1 MEEKDLLYNALFEM
15 LQSIRS
21 LGRSV
26 ETIKAY
32 LITTAPEPEV
42 AQLALDATEEI
53 LEQSDPDKEQLDQRA
68 AFFDLLKAG
77 KKPNESDS

>member
-1 MEEKDLLYNALFEM
+1 MEEKELLYNALFEM

-26 ETIKAY
+26 EAIKAY
-32 LITTAPEPEV
+32 LITTAQEPEV

-53 LEQSDPDKEQLDQRA
+53 LEQNDPDKEQLDQRA
-68 AFFDLLKAG
+68 AFFELLKAG
-77 KKPNESDS
+77 KKPTQSDS